1 MPAAS
6 PLISVPTAQTVMSP
20 RRVVLAAS
28 LPALAAATV
37 LLAGCGNA
45 ESAARVAAPPA
56 PQVRVTAAIS
66 REVADWDGFTGRFEA
81 VEHVELRPRVS
92 GYIDELRFV
101 EGKEV
106 AKGEVLFVID
116 ARPYRLEL
124 AGAEAELARV
134 QAASELADSERE
146 RAGRL
151 LAAKAISK
159 QEYDQRVSR
168 HSQSQAELRAA
179 RAAVDTARL
188 NLEFTQVRSP
198 IAGRVSRASV
208 TTGNYVTAGQ
218 TALTSVVSLD
228 PIYVSFEGDEQVY
241 LKYQAQAQRGERPN
255 SHDAATPVRVGL
267 ANETGYPHE
276 GHMNFV
282 DNALNPETGTIRSR
296 AVLANPDRLFVPGMF
311 ARVQLL
317 GSGRYAATLVSD
329 ESVGTDQDRR
339 FVLVVR
345 PDNSVEYRSV
355 ELGEIHDGLRVV
367 ERGLAP
373 GERVILGGLQRARPG
388 MTVQP
393 QEVAL
398 DTAPEAA
405 PALDGVVARAAR

>member
-1 MPAAS
+1 VAS
-6 PLISVPTAQTVMSP
+6 SLL
-20 RRVVLAAS
+20 VLAA
-28 LPALAAATV
+28 AAV
-37 LLAGCGNA
+37 LLAGCGSA
-45 ESAARVAAPPA
+45 ESAAHAAAPPV

-66 REVADWDGFTGRFEA
+66 REVADWDGFTGRFDA

-106 AKGEVLFVID
+106 AKDEVLFAID
-116 ARPYRLEL
+116 ARQYRLEL

-134 QAASELADSERE
+134 QAAGELADSERE

-151 LAAKAISK
+151 LEAKAISR

-179 RAAVDTARL
+179 RAAVDSARL

-208 TTGNYVTAGQ
+208 TAGNYVTAGQ
-218 TALTSVVSLD
+218 TVLTSVVSLD
-228 PIYVSFEGDEQVY
+228 PIYVVFEGDEQIY
-241 LKYQAQAQRGERPN
+241 LKYQMQAQRGERP
-255 SHDAATPVRVGL
+255 SSRDAANPVRVGL
-267 ANETGYPHE
+267 ANESGYPHE
-276 GHMNFV
+276 GRMNFV
-282 DNALNPETGTIRSR
+282 DNALNPETGTIRGR

-311 ARVQLL
+311 ARLQLL
-317 GSGRYAATLVSD
+317 GSGRYPATLISD

-339 FVLVVR
+339 YVLVVKA
-345 PDNSVEYRSV
+345 DNTVEYRPV

-367 ERGLAP
+367 GRGLAA

-388 MTVQP
+388 MTVAP
-393 QEVAL
+393 EEVAL
-398 DTAPEAA
+398 ESSPEGAPG
-405 PALDGVVARAAR
+405 LDGAVARAAR

>member
-1 MPAAS
+1 MPAAI
-6 PLISVPTAQTVMSP
+6 PPVARTTTVI
-20 RRVVLAAS
+20 AAVSRSFLTSS
-28 LPALAAATV
+28 LLTLAAAGAV
-37 LLAGCGNA
+37 LLSGCGSA
-45 ESAARVAAPPA
+45 ESASQAAVPAAPP
-56 PQVRVTAAIS
+56 VRVTAAIS

-101 EGKEV
+101 EGKEI
-106 AKGEVLFVID
+106 AKDEVLFVID

-124 AGAEAELARV
+124 ARAQAELARV
-134 QAASELADSERE
+134 QAADALAESERE

-151 LAAKAISK
+151 LEAKAISR

-168 HSQSQAELRAA
+168 YSQSQAELRAA
-179 RAAVDTARL
+179 RAAVDTAQL

-198 IAGRVSRASV
+198 IAGRVSRANV

-218 TALTSVVSLD
+218 SVLTSVVSLD
-228 PIYVSFEGDEQVY
+228 PIYVVFEGDEQVY
-241 LKYQAQAQRGERPN
+241 LKYQTQARLGERP
-255 SHDAATPVRVGL
+255 SSRDAANPVRVGL
-267 ANETGYPHE
+267 ANESGYPHE
-276 GHMNFV
+276 GRMNFV
-282 DNALNPETGTIRSR
+282 DNALNPETGTIRGR

-311 ARVQLL
+311 ARLQLL
-317 GSGRYAATLVSD
+317 GSGRYPATLISD

-339 FVLVVR
+339 YVLVVKA
-345 PDNSVEYRSV
+345 DNTVEYRPV

-367 ERGLAP
+367 ERGLQA

-388 MTVQP
+388 MTVAP

-398 DTAPEAA
+398 ESTPDRAPG
-405 PALDGVVARAAR
+405 LDGAVARAAR